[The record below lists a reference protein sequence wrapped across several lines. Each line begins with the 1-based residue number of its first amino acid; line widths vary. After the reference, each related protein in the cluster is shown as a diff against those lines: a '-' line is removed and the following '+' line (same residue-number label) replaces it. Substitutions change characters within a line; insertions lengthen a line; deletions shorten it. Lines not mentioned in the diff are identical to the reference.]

1 LVEREGLNARV
12 PVARR
17 DEAAVLRRV
26 VLDCTMGGAET
37 VEGDLRRSTSTVGTR
52 QGEARGS
59 AASAHAVQEAVQR
72 VLRETIDAPLRK
84 AEV

>member
-1 LVEREGLNARV
+1 MVEPEGLDARV
-12 PVARR
+12 PVAGR

-26 VLDCTMGGAET
+26 VLDCTLGGAET
-37 VEGDLRRSTSTVGTR
+37 VEGVLRRSTSTVGTR

-59 AASAHAVQEAVQR
+59 EASAHAVQEAVQR
-72 VLRETIDAPLRK
+72 VSMEAMNAPLRK